1 MDTLASKRQRTDA
14 ADAFYANPA
23 IVMEIVTE
31 RDELRGQLAAANAR
45 IARLENVVAQTR
57 QHIVA
62 LFVIT
67 E

>member
-31 RDELRGQLAAANAR
+31 RDELRGQLAAANTR

-57 QHIVA
+57 QHLAA
-62 LFVIT
+62 LFAIT